1 MDAVRAS
8 TATAGPAPAAPPAP
22 SAPDPAAPSPP
33 ARPPGGSERL
43 TAFVRDYCRL
53 LPAIEHVEP
62 HQALTTLADFLVRDF
77 PAAVRHALDAGL
89 AEPEIVAALAP
100 LRAVVSRS
108 DLVRRAQE
116 QPRGLPGDFE
126 MIEYILAR
134 KVTGRPGT
142 FGRLFDEYLQHSV
155 VAQQH
160 HNKIAHQAALIEAAL
175 TEGRSAVGGYWHG
188 PPRRI
193 LLIASG
199 GAADLRR
206 VDPGLPAPG
215 DRFVLNDMDP
225 EALAHAMA
233 TLPART
239 AAHVTTVQ
247 GNALRKA
254 AELASEGPYDLVLA
268 GGLFDYLEERPA
280 RALVRTVMQRLCR
293 PGGTFYFSN
302 IATGNPFAVAMKYG
316 ASWPLIEREEADV
329 EEVVGDAAGHLVADL
344 DIRRDPTGL
353 TLLTRIRR
361 APTPAPDPAAPGSGS
376 APDPARV
383 PGPAPAPGPETAERG

>member
-1 MDAVRAS
+1 MDAVSAS
-8 TATAGPAPAAPPAP
+8 ITTADPAPPALAAAPAPLDPAAPPP
-22 SAPDPAAPSPP
+22 
-33 ARPPGGSERL
+33 PPGRPAGSERL

-53 LPAIEHVEP
+53 LPATEHMEP

-89 AEPEIVAALAP
+89 GEPEIVTALTP
-100 LRAVVSRS
+100 LRAVVSQS

-160 HNKIAHQAALIEAAL
+160 HNKIAHQAGLIEAAL
-175 TEGRSAVGGYWHG
+175 TEGRAAVGGFSRG
-188 PPRRI
+188 PARRI
-193 LLIASG
+193 LLIACG

-225 EALAHAMA
+225 DALAHAMA
-233 TLPART
+233 TLPAPT

-280 RALVRTVMQRLCR
+280 RALVRSVMERLCR

-329 EEVVGDAAGHLVADL
+329 EAVVRDAAGHLVADL
-344 DIRRDPTGL
+344 DIRRDTTGL

-361 APTPAPDPAAPGSGS
+361 TPEPTRGAGAGAGTRS
-376 APDPARV
+376 V
-383 PGPAPAPGPETAERG
+383 PGPAPVPRPAEPE